1 MHWRAYVCTRE
12 KVLPASLLDRE
23 SAKKFALRAHNT
35 PKSACLRLPG
45 ELFRGNATG
54 GAVLGEL
61 FRANRSCAQ
70 DLWAMRRTSGWW
82 RWGFCSI
89 RGALTACRR
98 RVAAL
103 MMQFPPLGGSAA
115 AVRGDVAP
123 KTQTTSVK
131 HTETGLLVAKWS
143 AF

>member
-1 MHWRAYVCTRE
+1 M
-12 KVLPASLLDRE
+12 
-23 SAKKFALRAHNT
+23 
-35 PKSACLRLPG
+35 
-45 ELFRGNATG
+45 
-54 GAVLGEL
+54 LGEL

-131 HTETGLLVAKWS
+131 NTETGLLVAKWS